1 MPGPNALVTLTGADH
16 PGVTAALFTALSR
29 LKVEVLDVEQVVIRD
44 RLVLGVL
51 LTFGG
56 HSAALREVAAQV
68 AVDTG
73 MRVEVSVGDDA
84 QDLAEH
90 RKGRQHVIVL
100 GRPLRAGDVAVVA
113 GAIADLGGNIDTIT
127 RLSHYPLTSLELMV
141 SGTRSGEL
149 RTVLSAAATEGGID
163 IAVERAGLHRRGKRL
178 IVMDV
183 DSTLVQGEFI
193 DALAERAG
201 CGPEVADITAAAMR
215 GELDFE
221 ASLRSRVWL
230 LRGLSEA
237 QLQEVRAGIELA
249 PGARTLIRTLKRMG
263 YLCGVV
269 SGGFTALT
277 DPLAEELGLDF
288 AAANTL
294 ELEYGELTGCLVGA
308 VVDRAA
314 KADALTRFAREAGV
328 PMSQTVAVGDG
339 ANDLDMLKAAGL
351 GIAFNAKPA
360 VREQAHTS
368 LNQPFLDA
376 ILLFLGI
383 SRYDVEAAEAESS
396 DPDDLAR
403 E

>member
-1 MPGPNALVTLTGADH
+1 MLVTLTGADH
-16 PGVTAALFTALSR
+16 PGVTAALFTALST
-29 LKVEVLDVEQVVIRD
+29 LEVEVLDVEQVVIRD
-44 RLVLGVL
+44 RLVLGAL
-51 LTFGG
+51 LTFRGDGG
-56 HSAALREVAAQV
+56 ALREVAARV
-68 AVDTG
+68 ALETG
-73 MRVEVSVGDDA
+73 MQVEVSVGDDA

-100 GRPLRAGDVAVVA
+100 GRPLTAGDVAVVA
-113 GAIADLGGNIDTIT
+113 AAIADLGGNIDTIT

-149 RTVLSAAATEGGID
+149 RTALSTAATEGGID
-163 IAVERAGLHRRGKRL
+163 IAVEKAGLHRRGKRL

-183 DSTLVQGEFI
+183 DSTLVRGEFI
-193 DALAERAG
+193 DALAQRAG
-201 CGPEVADITAAAMR
+201 CGAEVKAITAAAMR
-215 GELDFE
+215 GEMDFE
-221 ASLRSRVWL
+221 ASLRARVWQ
-230 LRGLSEA
+230 LRGLSVAVLE
-237 QLQEVRAGIELA
+237 EVRAEAELA

-263 YLCGVV
+263 YLCGIV
-269 SGGFTALT
+269 SGGFTAFT
-277 DPLAEELGLDF
+277 NPLAEELGLDF

-294 ELEYGELTGCLVGA
+294 EIKQGELTGRLVGA

-351 GIAFNAKPA
+351 GIAFNAKPT
-360 VREQAHTS
+360 VREQADTS

-383 SRYDVEAAEAESS
+383 SRYDVEAAEAEIF
-396 DPDDLAR
+396 DPVESAKK
-403 E
+403 